1 MRNRANLAA
10 LNKANLERL
19 ERERWSPVS
28 FSSPTT
34 SLSSLSSLEYDTQR
48 PPRTES
54 FYTMPNM
61 YLAGSHASSTH
72 RTRERGRSTTPRK
85 RYSAQ
90 SPISSPVLPPPP
102 PPSMT
107 LSHAPSV
114 QPISEAS
121 PIRSSRTVS
130 EASSIQATPTQTPP
144 PPIFGPP
151 MAPSQTYTPR
161 IQIYRNPGEGF
172 SPPSAMRS
180 RFDSSSHTPV
190 GRPFFKPF
198 VPNGI
203 DPGFDSDSDS
213 DSYISDCSSLT
224 GSTLSSG
231 SEFGDSYDGDY
242 DDSTLYDSSS
252 DGYAH
257 L

>member
-1 MRNRANLAA
+1 MSYYSARQPISHIYGNSAASSSRTRNRANLAA

-34 SLSSLSSLEYDTQR
+34 SSLSSLSSLEYNTQR
-48 PPRTES
+48 PPRSES

-61 YLAGSHASSTH
+61 YPARSHASSTH
-72 RTRERGRSTTPRK
+72 RTRERGRSATPRK
-85 RYSAQ
+85 RYSPQ

-114 QPISEAS
+114 RPFSESS
-121 PIRSSRTVS
+121 PIPSSRTFS
-130 EASSIQATPTQTPP
+130 QASSIQATPTQTPP
-144 PPIFGPP
+144 PPIFGP
-151 MAPSQTYTPR
+151 SQTSTQR
-161 IQIYRNPGEGF
+161 VQIYRNPGEGF

-213 DSYISDCSSLT
+213 DSDISDCSSDVYH
-224 GSTLSSG
+224 G
-231 SEFGDSYDGDY
+231 
-242 DDSTLYDSSS
+242 
-252 DGYAH
+252 A
-257 L
+257 